1 MTPFVLRQ
9 AQHER
14 HSDRE
19 VEAKFSVA
27 GPRVLDWAARLQV
40 LGRFSRVG
48 SGRERQINRYW
59 DTDDLRL
66 RRAKAVL
73 KMRQVGR
80 RAEMIFKRE
89 LRYRAGVSERIE
101 ITAPIS
107 LPKVRRLLDRGP
119 FIEPV
124 RCARKL
130 IGRRVLEE
138 VLCLRTD
145 RRAIRFAVGGER
157 LELALDQVAVLQAG
171 RIVGSFQ
178 EVELEN
184 WSARERSFREA
195 VWDLRRQLGPGAR
208 ISRTPKYGVGLRLL
222 QLKG

>member
-1 MTPFVLRQ
+1 MPVVKPK
-9 AQHER
+9 
-14 HSDRE
+14 E
-19 VEAKFSVA
+19 VEVKFSVTRPA
-27 GPRVLDWAARLQV
+27 ILKKAAKLTV
-40 LGRFSRVG
+40 LGRFRRIG
-48 SGRERQINRYW
+48 SSRERQINRYW
-59 DTDDLRL
+59 DTEDLRL

-80 RAEMIFKRE
+80 RAEMTFKRE

-145 RRAIRFAVGGER
+145 RRAIRFSAGGER
-157 LELALDQVAVLQAG
+157 LELALDQVAVLRAG
-171 RIVGSFQ
+171 RIVGSFR

-184 WSARERSFREA
+184 LSARERSFRETIRE
-195 VWDLRRQLGPGAR
+195 LRRRLGPGAR
-208 ISRTPKYGVGLRLL
+208 ISRTPKYGMGLRLL
-222 QLKG
+222 QLRGR